1 MTPNR
6 AAALRSLRGLALG
19 DAFGETWF
27 FQPADKFAWLVSE
40 RQARSGPWPWTDDT
54 AMALS
59 LTRMLLEHGEVR
71 QDELAAAFA
80 NAYDADPYRNY
91 GPSMHGV
98 LRAIFEGEH
107 WREVTGRQ
115 FGGQGSWGN
124 GAAMRV
130 APLGAWFS
138 GDLDLVVAQASASA
152 EVTHAHPEAVA
163 GAVAVA
169 VAAAL
174 AVAGTAPGELIGGVL
189 ARTPDGEVAA
199 GLRRVA
205 RLPFDRHQSWVAGE
219 VGCGLRISAPDTV
232 PYAVWCAARHLDD
245 LPEALWTTASVGGDI
260 DTTCAIV
267 GGIVAARTGLAA
279 APATWLEACEPL
291 PEWVAAAH

>member
-1 MTPNR
+1 MTSHR
-6 AAALRSLRGLALG
+6 TAALNSLRGLALG

-27 FQPADKFAWLVSE
+27 FQPADKVEFLLRE
-40 RQARSGPWPWTDDT
+40 RRACSGPWPWTDDT

-59 LTRMLLEHGEVR
+59 LVRMLAEHGEVR

-80 NAYDADPYRNY
+80 AAYDADPYRNY

-107 WREVTGRQ
+107 WRDVTRRQ

-124 GAAMRV
+124 GSAMRV
-130 APLGAWFS
+130 APLGAWFA
-138 GDLDLVVAQASASA
+138 GDLDLVVAQAHESA

-174 AVAGTAPGELIGGVL
+174 AVIGAAAADLIGAVL

-199 GLRRVA
+199 GLRQVA
-205 RLPFDRHQSWVAGE
+205 RLPFDRDPTWVAGQ

-245 LPEALWTTASVGGDI
+245 LTEALWATASAGGDI

-267 GGIVAARTGLAA
+267 GGIVAARTGPDAV
-279 APATWLEACEPL
+279 PATWREACEPL
-291 PEWVAAAH
+291 PAWTDTV